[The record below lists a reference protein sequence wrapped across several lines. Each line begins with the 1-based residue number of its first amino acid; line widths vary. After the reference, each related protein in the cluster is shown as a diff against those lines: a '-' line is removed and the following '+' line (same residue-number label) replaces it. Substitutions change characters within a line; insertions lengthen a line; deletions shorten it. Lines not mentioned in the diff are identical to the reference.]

1 MHYINVFPNCSSTS
15 LFDQEI
21 LVMSPKLSG
30 RLPTIAEELYGEADS
45 DTQVRLLHI
54 FHCV

>member
-15 LFDQEI
+15 LLDQEI